1 MLLSQA
7 TTALRRAPCVRRPTS
22 GLLTLALLLAVGTI
36 GCTSALYGRTGAVIT
51 GYAHDHM
58 VPHLMADDDV
68 GMACQMGAALTG
80 FVASFER
87 VGADPDLA
95 AVVSF
100 IGAGMCAEEAAREA
114 ELRQARAIRAGNAT
128 EAQDAAFVASR
139 AHFDAARRF
148 LRAFQRAE
156 KRFGAFGGACPE
168 IAADEEVV
176 ALLALSAGI
185 MAVLHDRGARGAAAV
200 PMTIP
205 PVVARATTCLD
216 DGRWWG
222 VPSAL
227 RAAVWMTVPGS
238 GPAAKEGQNPLAPAR
253 DALEAASKRGD
264 EAGVRLARALQVVA
278 LTGAGDDAGARVA
291 IAAHAAALQAKAA
304 PGQWRL
310 LDSYATLLSRHE
322 ADRIWSRERGHR
334 GPGVGIGEL
343 PVAPEAPNPEDE
355 SVLDG
360 ID

>member
-1 MLLSQA
+1 MLLSPSQTASRLTLGARRA
-7 TTALRRAPCVRRPTS
+7 TTAPLA
-22 GLLTLALLLAVGTI
+22 LALLLTFGASA
-36 GCTSALYGRTGAVIT
+36 CTSALYGRTGAVIT

-58 VPHLMADDDV
+58 VPHLMGDEDV

-100 IGAGMCAEEAAREA
+100 VGAGMCAEEVAREA
-114 ELRQARAIRAGNAT
+114 ELRQVRAVRAGNAS
-128 EAQDAAFVASR
+128 EAQDAAIVAGR

-148 LRAFQRAE
+148 LRAYQRAE
-156 KRFGAFGGACPE
+156 RRFGAFGGACPKVSD
-168 IAADEEVV
+168 DEEVV
-176 ALLALSAGI
+176 ALLALSAGM
-185 MAVLHDRGARGAAAV
+185 MAVLHDRGARGAAGV

-205 PVVARATTCLD
+205 PVVARAAACLD

-227 RAAVWMTVPGS
+227 RAAVWMTVPGA
-238 GPAAKEGQNPLAPAR
+238 GPASKEGQDPLAPAR
-253 DALEAASKRGD
+253 EALEAAAKRGD
-264 EAGVRLARALQVVA
+264 AAGIRLARALQVVG
-278 LTGAGDDAGARVA
+278 LTGAGDEAGARAA

-304 PGQWRL
+304 PARWRL
-310 LDSYATLLSRHE
+310 LDGYATLLSRHE
-322 ADRIWSRERGHR
+322 ADRIWSHERGHR
-334 GPGVGIGEL
+334 SPGVGIAEL
-343 PVAPEAPNPEDE
+343 PAAPEAPSREDE

-360 ID
+360 IE